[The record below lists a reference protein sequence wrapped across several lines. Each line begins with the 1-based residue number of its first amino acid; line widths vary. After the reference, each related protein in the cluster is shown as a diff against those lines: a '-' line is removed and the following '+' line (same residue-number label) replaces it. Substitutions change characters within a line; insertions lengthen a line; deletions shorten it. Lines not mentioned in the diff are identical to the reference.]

1 MMDPKL
7 AAILQRAKAVDT
19 AVAQKNGEARIKQPT
34 PTRGMFDDTTDNIQ
48 YLSEHELPTHARTNT
63 STPQSSGGGLFDQIG
78 GFDGGDGS
86 QTSGPIVDR
95 MNPSSPAYKTSV
107 ENSKLPEAIRLAMLE
122 NPIPQPSGVTD
133 VNEDFI
139 KQINPNYGQQP
150 RMITETQNQPIYDE
164 LDEDDFYEHPIQPHV
179 KPRELPRTQPHVT
192 ENVGDIRKM
201 IAEEISKALPSIIE
215 QYFDKRLIKEN
226 VQFQAGST
234 TFSGTVSPLPKK
246 GTNKRKM

>member
-7 AAILQRAKAVDT
+7 AAILQKAKAVDN
-19 AVAQKNGEARIKQPT
+19 AVAQKNGEVRIKQPS
-34 PTRGMFDDTTDNIQ
+34 PSRSMFDDIPNDIN
-48 YLSEHELPTHARTNT
+48 YLSEHELPPHVR
-63 STPQSSGGGLFDQIG
+63 SGGQRPQSGGGLFDQIG
-78 GFDGGDGS
+78 DSMGGG
-86 QTSGPIVDR
+86 QTTPVADR
-95 MNPSSPAYKTSV
+95 MNPESPAYRSSV

-133 VNEDFI
+133 VDEDFI
-139 KQINPNYGQQP
+139 RQINPNYGQQP
-150 RMITETQNQPIYDE
+150 QARMITESVYNEEDE
-164 LDEDDFYEHPIQPHV
+164 SDFYEHPIQPNI
-179 KPRELPRTQPHVT
+179 KQREIPRTQPHVQ

-201 IAEEISKALPSIIE
+201 IAEEIAKALPSIIE

-246 GTNKRKM
+246 GANKRKM